1 MRYYKI
7 KIETKDF
14 NFINNDTIL
23 KGARRKKLGLD
34 KNKKITM
41 FKYEHEN
48 YECSEACSEKM
59 AYEIAKVLG
68 YKCAKIE
75 LAKDTENNIG
85 VLNYLFS
92 DREKSPHTDIVTY
105 LNKESNERSEYYI
118 VSNIKKTLDEID
130 KSLFQGFIRIMVFD
144 ALIGEQDRHEE
155 NWGITEKN
163 GKYSI
168 SPLYDNGDSLLREFK
183 NKDMLKKFQNGER
196 DFDAYINRSKT
207 LIYKEDKKKR
217 YKHFELIDFL
227 NKNYHEMVK
236 TEIDNLNKLTD
247 NDIDLIV
254 NRIPSE
260 LLTNGQK
267 EYIICYLRKRRD
279 ILLNKIKGDEN
290 NEK

>member
-75 LAKDTENNIG
+75 HAKDTENNIG

-105 LNKESNERSEYYI
+105 LNKESNERSEYYT

>member
-92 DREKSPHTDIVTY
+92 DRETSPHTDIVTY
-105 LNKESNERSEYYI
+105 LNKGSNERNEYYT

-144 ALIGEQDRHEE
+144 ALIGE
-155 NWGITEKN
+155 
-163 GKYSI
+163 
-168 SPLYDNGDSLLREFK
+168 
-183 NKDMLKKFQNGER
+183 
-196 DFDAYINRSKT
+196 
-207 LIYKEDKKKR
+207 
-217 YKHFELIDFL
+217 
-227 NKNYHEMVK
+227 
-236 TEIDNLNKLTD
+236 
-247 NDIDLIV
+247 
-254 NRIPSE
+254 
-260 LLTNGQK
+260 
-267 EYIICYLRKRRD
+267 
-279 ILLNKIKGDEN
+279 
-290 NEK
+290 

>member
-23 KGARRKKLGLD
+23 KGTRRKKLGLD

-75 LAKDTENNIG
+75 LGKDTENNIG

-105 LNKESNERSEYYI
+105 LNKEGNERSEYYT
-118 VSNIKKTLDEID
+118 VSNIKKALDEID
-130 KSLFQGFIRIMVFD
+130 NSLFQGFIRIMVFD

-196 DFDAYINRSKT
+196 DFDAYISRSKT

-260 LLTNGQK
+260 LLTNCQK

>member
-105 LNKESNERSEYYI
+105 LNKESNERSEYYT

-130 KSLFQGFIRIMVFD
+130 NSLFQGFIRIMVFD

>member
-75 LAKDTENNIG
+75 LGKDTENNIG

-105 LNKESNERSEYYI
+105 LNKEGNERSEYYT
-118 VSNIKKTLDEID
+118 VSNIKKALDEID
-130 KSLFQGFIRIMVFD
+130 NSLFQGFIRIMVFD

>member
-1 MRYYKI
+1 M
-7 KIETKDF
+7 
-14 NFINNDTIL
+14 
-23 KGARRKKLGLD
+23 GLD

-105 LNKESNERSEYYI
+105 LNKESNERSEYYT

>member
-105 LNKESNERSEYYI
+105 LNKESNERSEYYT

>member
-92 DREKSPHTDIVTY
+92 DRETSPHTDIVTY
-105 LNKESNERSEYYI
+105 LNKGSNERNEYYT

-163 GKYSI
+163 GKCSI

-183 NKDMLKKFQNGER
+183 NKDMLKKFQNGEK

-227 NKNYHEMVK
+227 NKNYHEIVK
-236 TEIDNLNKLTD
+236 TEIDNLNKLAD

>member
-105 LNKESNERSEYYI
+105 LNKESNERSEYYT

-155 NWGITEKN
+155 NWGIIEKN

-183 NKDMLKKFQNGER
+183 NKDTLKKFQNSKK

-227 NKNYHEMVK
+227 NKNYHEIVK

>member
-34 KNKKITM
+34 KNNKITM

-75 LAKDTENNIG
+75 LGKDTENNIG

-105 LNKESNERSEYYI
+105 LNKESNERSEYYT
-118 VSNIKKTLDEID
+118 VSNIKKALDEID
-130 KSLFQGFIRIMVFD
+130 NSLFQGFIRIMVFD

>member
-105 LNKESNERSEYYI
+105 LNKEGNERSEYYT

-130 KSLFQGFIRIMVFD
+130 NSLFQGFIRIMVFD

-183 NKDMLKKFQNGER
+183 NKDMLKKFQNGEK

-227 NKNYHEMVK
+227 NKNYHEIVK
-236 TEIDNLNKLTD
+236 TEIDNLNKLAD

>member
-105 LNKESNERSEYYI
+105 LNKEGNERSEYYT

-130 KSLFQGFIRIMVFD
+130 NSLFQGFIRIMVFD

-183 NKDMLKKFQNGER
+183 NKDMLKNFQNGER
-196 DFDAYINRSKT
+196 NFDAYINRSKT

-227 NKNYHEMVK
+227 NKNYHEIVK
-236 TEIDNLNKLTD
+236 TEIDNLNKLAD

>member
-105 LNKESNERSEYYI
+105 LNKEGNERSEYYT

-130 KSLFQGFIRIMVFD
+130 NSLFQGFIRIMVFD

-183 NKDMLKKFQNGER
+183 NKDMLKNFQNGER
-196 DFDAYINRSKT
+196 NFDAYIKRSKT

-227 NKNYHEMVK
+227 NKNYHEIVK
-236 TEIDNLNKLTD
+236 TEIDNLNKLAD